1 MPGDLADVI
10 HSMGLA
16 EQVLLFGNL
25 LGCFFAHGN
34 KEKAV
39 CKSTSLVF
47 IWK

>member
-1 MPGDLADVI
+1 MPGNLADVI
-10 HSMGLA
+10 HSMVLA
-16 EQVLLFGNL
+16 EQALLSGNL

-39 CKSTSLVF
+39 CKSISLDF